1 MIREESKIA
10 FTNDIIKEAAKE
22 LDMSTE
28 KVQEVYTAMITYL
41 KYLTDETDAVA
52 IFIPHIGTLHLKL
65 WYLFDRLKKYNKD
78 PEKLSIYK
86 QKKKNIDVHL
96 QEHIDN
102 SYTGKSRHLERNKI
116 DRMLYNGGKSLPE
129 IEKIQ
134 NSK

>member
-28 KVQEVYTAMITYL
+28 KVQEVYTAMMTYL

-65 WYLFDRLKKYNKD
+65 WYLFDRLKQYRKN
-78 PEKLSIYK
+78 PEKLSIYR

-96 QEHIDN
+96 QEHIDK

-116 DRMLYNGGKSLPE
+116 DRMLYNGGKNLPE